1 MKAND
6 NSTVGVLGLGLA
18 LAAFGTLL
26 WYESQLE
33 KSEKQAV
40 IQSQND
46 SSDFISGVQ
55 EQQFQESL
63 ERLAKSNDFDND

>member
-33 KSEKQAV
+33 KTEKAAIV
-40 IQSQND
+40 QSQND
-46 SSDFISGVQ
+46 SSEFISGVQ